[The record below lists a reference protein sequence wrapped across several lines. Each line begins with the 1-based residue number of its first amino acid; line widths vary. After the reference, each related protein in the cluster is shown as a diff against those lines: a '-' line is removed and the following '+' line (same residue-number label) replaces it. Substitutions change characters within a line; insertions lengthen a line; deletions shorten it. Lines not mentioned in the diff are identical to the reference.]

1 LIEDEMSPEAV
12 DRILELRKKR
22 MNKFKTWVDYSRI
35 LVVFFLFLYFLLEP
49 DTYIAYGD
57 FGIIVLK
64 IIVAVGSMLFYII
77 AFFLHDKFAIELAG
91 FWDMKLEYGRINRE
105 EYLKTK
111 EGFTKK
117 KNFCGEKYYFRK

>member
-35 LVVFFLFLYFLLEP
+35 LVVFFLFLYFFLEP

-91 FWDMKLEYGRINRE
+91 FWDMNLEYGRINRE

>member
-1 LIEDEMSPEAV
+1 MIEDEMSPEAV

-91 FWDMKLEYGRINRE
+91 FWDMKL
-105 EYLKTK
+105 
-111 EGFTKK
+111 
-117 KNFCGEKYYFRK
+117 

>member
-1 LIEDEMSPEAV
+1 
-12 DRILELRKKR
+12 
-22 MNKFKTWVDYSRI
+22 MNKCKTWVDYSRI